1 MTLAGIID
9 DYFDGYFSEEMI
21 VPGIVMLAVLSF
33 NACICHCD
41 TRVLPDFA
49 MFVIQSDHD

>member
-49 MFVIQSDHD
+49 MFVIQIDHD